1 MSNVINSE
9 DIKVKVS
16 GKFGSLFS
24 KTNITIGV
32 TDKFI
37 YKEVSQGKNSGTKI
51 YPQTRID
58 SYGIEVFQ
66 IAKWFL
72 YAIIFLVVLPIA
84 ILLNDSYD
92 WIIIEL
98 ERNYLLITS
107 IVIGLVFL
115 IIWLQSRKLTFEINT
130 ISKEKLQIELKSTN
144 TEDVE
149 EFMKFLNKSIQ

>member
-32 TDKFI
+32 TDKFV

-72 YAIIFLVVLPIA
+72 YAITFLVVLPIA

-107 IVIGLVFL
+107 IVIGLVL
-115 IIWLQSRKLTFEINT
+115 DVLTSFEATFI
-130 ISKEKLQIELKSTN
+130 
-144 TEDVE
+144 VE
-149 EFMKFLNKSIQ
+149 EESLPLDLIGIFLNESFDELILSFKVKYR